1 MKFILTFILLKSYLI
16 YSMESTEQEGPL
28 ARDASGFAISLQDLN
43 SPCEITQHWL
53 DAVEQS
59 RFEAE
64 SRFTRS
70 EESEHLRKS
79 YEYLDFQKTE
89 ILKFLEKIESNSMEQ
104 LLDDLLNYRIHYIK
118 LRKGVIDRA
127 AAQNQPDHYVE
138 LAPRSPQ
145 RTSVY
150 QQEFDDYNE
159 LTYNRNMIRS
169 VCLNMLI
176 KAVFRQI
183 EDPKKL
189 KAQTKHKIRVQPSL
203 FSYLVGEGEIPW
215 ALDVTIADQFSR
227 NLYHEIPDFAL
238 ISDYFGESQPVTIDL
253 FGLGAPKKTMTVM
266 KTRYDAGLKVKYNLP
281 YPDFLRL
288 SIPAANEIA
297 EPVIVTEMQ
306 PLARAE
312 PQFALP
318 VANEIAEPVIVTEMQ
333 PLARAEPQFALPVA
347 DKTAEQVMT
356 KETLTIAIDETQE
369 DPQAASKRLEQ
380 PLLEQSA
387 INQIVRKK
395 QAAQDAL
402 PKVKTSIFSRV
413 HDWLQNKL
421 FNHQI
426 KTINGKEW
434 AGTIEKIDGVA
445 IRRDSGSS
453 HFEVLL
459 EGKVVGGFFHSNEYS
474 VGYKK
479 RLQQIIINLG
489 YSPSPH
495 RSPQKTVPNSRAASS

>member
-1 MKFILTFILLKSYLI
+1 
-16 YSMESTEQEGPL
+16 MESTEQEGPL

-215 ALDVTIADQFSR
+215 ALDVTIVDQFSR

-238 ISDYFGESQPVTIDL
+238 ISDYFDESQPVTIDL

-288 SIPAANEIA
+288 SIPA
-297 EPVIVTEMQ
+297 
-306 PLARAE
+306 
-312 PQFALP
+312 
-318 VANEIAEPVIVTEMQ
+318 ANEIAEPVIVTEMQ

>member
-318 VANEIAEPVIVTEMQ
+318 VA
-333 PLARAEPQFALPVA
+333 

>member
-1 MKFILTFILLKSYLI
+1 
-16 YSMESTEQEGPL
+16 
-28 ARDASGFAISLQDLN
+28 
-43 SPCEITQHWL
+43 
-53 DAVEQS
+53 
-59 RFEAE
+59 
-64 SRFTRS
+64 
-70 EESEHLRKS
+70 
-79 YEYLDFQKTE
+79 
-89 ILKFLEKIESNSMEQ
+89 
-104 LLDDLLNYRIHYIK
+104 
-118 LRKGVIDRA
+118 
-127 AAQNQPDHYVE
+127 
-138 LAPRSPQ
+138 
-145 RTSVY
+145 
-150 QQEFDDYNE
+150 
-159 LTYNRNMIRS
+159 
-169 VCLNMLI
+169 
-176 KAVFRQI
+176 
-183 EDPKKL
+183 
-189 KAQTKHKIRVQPSL
+189 
-203 FSYLVGEGEIPW
+203 
-215 ALDVTIADQFSR
+215 
-227 NLYHEIPDFAL
+227 
-238 ISDYFGESQPVTIDL
+238 
-253 FGLGAPKKTMTVM
+253 M

-288 SIPAANEIA
+288 SIPA
-297 EPVIVTEMQ
+297 
-306 PLARAE
+306 
-312 PQFALP
+312 
-318 VANEIAEPVIVTEMQ
+318 ANEIAEPVIVTEMQ

-387 INQIVRKK
+387 INQLVRKK

>member
-1 MKFILTFILLKSYLI
+1 
-16 YSMESTEQEGPL
+16 MESTEQEGPL

-215 ALDVTIADQFSR
+215 ALDVTIVDPFSR

-238 ISDYFGESQPVTIDL
+238 ISDYFDESQPVTIDL

-288 SIPAANEIA
+288 SIPA
-297 EPVIVTEMQ
+297 
-306 PLARAE
+306 
-312 PQFALP
+312 
-318 VANEIAEPVIVTEMQ
+318 ANEIAEPVIVTEMQ

>member
-215 ALDVTIADQFSR
+215 ALDVTIVEQFSR

-238 ISDYFGESQPVTIDL
+238 ISDYFGESQPVTIGL

-288 SIPAANEIA
+288 SIPA
-297 EPVIVTEMQ
+297 
-306 PLARAE
+306 
-312 PQFALP
+312 
-318 VANEIAEPVIVTEMQ
+318 ANEIAEPVIVTEMQ

>member
-89 ILKFLEKIESNSMEQ
+89 ILKFLEKIESSSMEQ

-118 LRKGVIDRA
+118 LRKAVIDRA
-127 AAQNQPDHYVE
+127 AAQNKPDHYVE

-145 RTSVY
+145 RISVY
-150 QQEFDDYNE
+150 QQEFDDYHE
-159 LTYNRNMIRS
+159 LNYNRNMIKS

-215 ALDVTIADQFSR
+215 ALDVTIVDQFSR

-238 ISDYFGESQPVTIDL
+238 ISDYFDESQPVTIDL
-253 FGLGAPKKTMTVM
+253 FCLGAPKKTMTVM
-266 KTRYDAGLKVKYNLP
+266 KTPYDEGLKVKYNLP

-297 EPVIVTEMQ
+297 EPVIVTE
-306 PLARAE
+306 
-312 PQFALP
+312 
-318 VANEIAEPVIVTEMQ
+318 IQ

-369 DPQAASKRLEQ
+369 DPQAASKRLQQ

-445 IRRDSGSS
+445 IRRDSRSS

-495 RSPQKTVPNSRAASS
+495 RSP

>member
-215 ALDVTIADQFSR
+215 ALDVTIVDQFSR

-238 ISDYFGESQPVTIDL
+238 ISDYFDESQPVTIDL

-288 SIPAANEIA
+288 SIPA
-297 EPVIVTEMQ
+297 
-306 PLARAE
+306 
-312 PQFALP
+312 
-318 VANEIAEPVIVTEMQ
+318 ANEIAEPVIVTEMQ

>member
-1 MKFILTFILLKSYLI
+1 
-16 YSMESTEQEGPL
+16 MESTEQEGPL

-150 QQEFDDYNE
+150 QQEFDDYIE
-159 LTYNRNMIRS
+159 LTYNRNMISS

-215 ALDVTIADQFSR
+215 ALDVTIVEQFSR

-238 ISDYFGESQPVTIDL
+238 ISDYFDESQPVTIGL

-288 SIPAANEIA
+288 SIPA
-297 EPVIVTEMQ
+297 
-306 PLARAE
+306 
-312 PQFALP
+312 
-318 VANEIAEPVIVTEMQ
+318 ANEIAEPVIVTEMQ

>member
-1 MKFILTFILLKSYLI
+1 
-16 YSMESTEQEGPL
+16 MESTEQEGPL

-215 ALDVTIADQFSR
+215 ALDVTIVDQFSR

-238 ISDYFGESQPVTIDL
+238 ISDYFDESQPVTIVDQFSRNLYHEIPDFALISDYFDESQPVTIDL

-288 SIPAANEIA
+288 SIPA
-297 EPVIVTEMQ
+297 
-306 PLARAE
+306 
-312 PQFALP
+312 
-318 VANEIAEPVIVTEMQ
+318 ANEIAEPVIVTEMQ

>member
-215 ALDVTIADQFSR
+215 ALDVTIVDQFSR

-238 ISDYFGESQPVTIDL
+238 ISDYFDESQPVTIDL

-288 SIPAANEIA
+288 SIPA
-297 EPVIVTEMQ
+297 
-306 PLARAE
+306 
-312 PQFALP
+312 
-318 VANEIAEPVIVTEMQ
+318 ANEIAEPVIVTEMQ

-459 EGKVVGGFFHSNEYS
+459 EGKVVEAQQQLQASN
-474 VGYKK
+474 VVTKK
-479 RLQQIIINLG
+479 VD
-489 YSPSPH
+489 PFP
-495 RSPQKTVPNSRAASS
+495 